1 MKIKLLG
8 LLSVLLIIV
17 GVWMMKRSNFEKKW
31 NQQMQNMQSYILEGK
46 MELKKGQ
53 EYQKYELE
61 VYYQKD
67 GDCYLIQS

>member
-46 MELKKGQ
+46 MEV
-53 EYQKYELE
+53 E
-61 VYYQKD
+61 
-67 GDCYLIQS
+67 GDKRG